1 MNIEIDCPPG
11 NPRPGD
17 LFKAIM
23 ESLSKHSD
31 QKIKDF
37 SQKNLNS
44 EPTKNFGCWTW
55 DLEINP
61 EIHSEVQS
69 VFKNRLTEYHQNG
82 IVRYASW

>member
-23 ESLSKHSD
+23 ESLSKNSN
-31 QKIKDF
+31 QEIKDF
-37 SQKNLNS
+37 SQENLNS

-55 DLEINP
+55 DLEIKP

-69 VFKNRLTEYHQNG
+69 VFKNRLMEYYQNG